1 MTVNILW
8 FLRRVLLPVNVKK
21 VSMGEISIT
30 KLLVVA
36 AWSFCCLGLRSYV
49 RWAETLERH

>member
-8 FLRRVLLPVNVKK
+8 FLRRVLLPVYVKK